1 MKKFTTSSPKLM
13 APLQGLWRWLMPPVI
28 PNASRGAGDGD
39 DQHPFPTP
47 ILDAAKHAK
56 QRPCSVAP
64 ARLASRPLRV
74 IRVPEPGESASNHV
88 GRLLISGRMA
98 DVCAELDRLVANEQ
112 TLH

>member
-28 PNASRGAGDGD
+28 PNPSKSDGD
-39 DQHPFPTP
+39 DQHQFPAP
-47 ILDAAKHAK
+47 IFDSAKHAK
-56 QRPCSVAP
+56 QRPCSAAP
-64 ARLASRPLRV
+64 ARVASRPLRV
-74 IRVPEPGESASNHV
+74 IRVPDQGESASNHV

-98 DVCAELDRLVANEQ
+98 DVCAELDRLVANEK

>member
-28 PNASRGAGDGD
+28 PNASRGASDGD
-39 DQHPFPTP
+39 DQHPFTTP

-74 IRVPEPGESASNHV
+74 IRVPDQGESASNHV

>member
-1 MKKFTTSSPKLM
+1 M

-28 PNASRGAGDGD
+28 PSTSSGASD

-47 ILDAAKHAK
+47 TLDSTKHAK
-56 QRPCSVAP
+56 QRPCLTTP
-64 ARLASRPLRV
+64 ARVASRPLRV
-74 IRVPEPGESASNHV
+74 IRVPDQGESSSNQV